1 MLWLD
6 RKYSWLMREMTIT
19 INYNLRNAIAK
30 GIIVGVITAIS
41 YLLVVVFTTPNL
53 SPMAAINAAL
63 RANSIIIFGLAAGVG
78 IQIFLSTYGKN
89 LGCRINKKRNR
100 IIGNS
105 GSTAVS
111 SVLSFFSLVPLGCC
125 GSWLLLLSLLPSIF
139 GSTFSVILIQF
150 SKPLSY
156 LGLSIVFAFT
166 VFTALKLRKELKE
179 RDEAVIKRNKVPY
192 DSNEV
197 KGNTYRVHQN

>member
-63 RANSIIIFGLAAGVG
+63 KANSIIIFGLAAGVG

-125 GSWLLLLSLLPSIF
+125 GSWLLLLSLLPSVF

>member
-6 RKYSWLMREMTIT
+6 RKYSWLMREVTIT

-41 YLLVVVFTTPNL
+41 YLLVVVLTTPNL

-63 RANSIIIFGLAAGVG
+63 NANSIIIFGLAAGVG

-100 IIGNS
+100 IVGNS

-111 SVLSFFSLVPLGCC
+111 SVLSFFSLVP
-125 GSWLLLLSLLPSIF
+125 
-139 GSTFSVILIQF
+139 
-150 SKPLSY
+150 
-156 LGLSIVFAFT
+156 
-166 VFTALKLRKELKE
+166 
-179 RDEAVIKRNKVPY
+179 
-192 DSNEV
+192 
-197 KGNTYRVHQN
+197 

>member
-19 INYNLRNAIAK
+19 INCNLRNAIAK

-63 RANSIIIFGLAAGVG
+63 KANSIIIFGLAAGVG

-100 IIGNS
+100 IVGNS

-125 GSWLLLLSLLPSIF
+125 GSWLLLLSLLPSVF

-156 LGLSIVFAFT
+156 FGLSIVFAFT
-166 VFTALKLRKELKE
+166 VFTALKLIKELKE
-179 RDEAVIKRNKVPY
+179 RDEAVIKRIKVPY
-192 DSNEV
+192 DSNGV
-197 KGNTYRVHQN
+197 KGNTYSVEQN